1 MCSFRDEWSD
11 LAKLNAK
18 LFGISGDY
26 VFTHHE
32 WAKAH
37 HLTNPLLQDHDHAVA
52 KAYASFSPQLGG
64 IDKRT
69 IYLIDKNG
77 IVRYRNLKF
86 RATSK
91 EDYGALRAEL
101 MKLQDR
107 PSK

>member
-1 MCSFRDEWSD
+1 MCSFRDGWSD

-32 WAKAH
+32 WAKVH
-37 HLTNPLLQDHDHAVA
+37 KLTNPLLQDHDHTVA
-52 KAYASFSPQLGG
+52 KAYASFSPQLQGVA
-64 IDKRT
+64 KRT

-77 IVRYRNLKF
+77 IVRYKNLKF
-86 RATSK
+86 RAAAK
-91 EDYGALRAEL
+91 EDYEALRAEL
-101 MKLQDR
+101 MKLQDQ

>member
-32 WAKAH
+32 WAKAN
-37 HLTNPLLQDHDHAVA
+37 HLNVPLLQDHDHAVG
-52 KAYASFSPQLGG
+52 KAYASFTPQLQGLE
-64 IDKRT
+64 KRT

-77 IVRYRNLKF
+77 VVRYRNLKF
-86 RATSK
+86 RATAK
-91 EDYGALRAEL
+91 EDYQALRAEL
-101 MKLQDR
+101 TKLQGQ
-107 PSK
+107 PAK

>member
-1 MCSFRDEWSD
+1 MCSFRDGWND

-18 LFGISGDY
+18 LYGISGDY

-32 WAKAH
+32 WAKTH
-37 HLTNPLLQDHDHAVA
+37 RLTIPLLQDHDHTVA

-77 IVRYRNLKF
+77 IVRYSNLKF
-86 RATSK
+86 RATAK
-91 EDYGALRAEL
+91 EDYVILRAEI
-101 MKLQDR
+101 MKLQDQ
-107 PSK
+107 PLK

>member
-26 VFTHHE
+26 VFTHKE
-32 WAKAH
+32 WAKAN
-37 HLTNPLLQDHDHAVA
+37 HLTVPLLQDHDHAVA

-69 IYLIDKNG
+69 IYLIDRNG
-77 IVRYRNLKF
+77 VVRYRNLKF
-86 RATSK
+86 RAAAK
-91 EDYGALRAEL
+91 EDYAALRAEL
-101 MKLQDR
+101 MKLQDQ

>member
-1 MCSFRDEWSD
+1 MCSFRDGWND

-32 WAKAH
+32 WAKTH
-37 HLTNPLLQDHDHAVA
+37 KLTIPLLQDHDHAVA
-52 KAYASFSPQLGG
+52 KAYASFSPQLQGLS
-64 IDKRT
+64 KRT

-77 IVRYRNLKF
+77 VVRYRNLKF
-86 RATSK
+86 RATAK
-91 EDYGALRAEL
+91 EDYDALRAEI
-101 MKLQDR
+101 MKLQEQ

>member
-1 MCSFRDEWSD
+1 MCSFRDGWSD

-37 HLTNPLLQDHDHAVA
+37 KLTNALLQDHDHVVA
-52 KAYASFSPQLGG
+52 KAYASFSPQLQGLA
-64 IDKRT
+64 KRT
-69 IYLIDKNG
+69 VYLIDKNG

-86 RATSK
+86 RAGAK
-91 EDYGALRAEL
+91 EDYEALRAEL
-101 MKLQDR
+101 MKLQEQ